1 MPDNSAAIE
10 ALRVRSA
17 SRRLFYAALPGSA
30 PDNEDWARR
39 KGNVVFRRH
48 ESLLLAGEIIKSEGR
63 SQWPDAAL
71 DMKDFALHGGGF
83 PVRVR
88 GVGIVASI
96 AVSGLPSRQD
106 HDMIVTAL
114 AEHLGV
120 TDVARTPDG

>member
-48 ESLLLAGEIIKSEGR
+48 ESSLLAGEIIKSEGR

-71 DMKDFALHGGGF
+71 DMKDFALHGSGF

-114 AEHLGV
+114 VEHLGV
-120 TDVARTPDG
+120 TDVARTLDV